1 MSEKLSQQLQTLE
14 NTESSKMRNDMKK
27 KIKENQ
33 SSELELNK
41 TLKEVTSNKQELS
54 TTLSSLVDELSSLE
68 KQIEDLDFV
77 DDIEDKD
84 AIVLKLMV
92 YRKLGLKIDM
102 KSSAMIIYNKEK
114 NLTDFLNYG
123 DEKYS
128 SYFISNYIWDRL

>member
-84 AIVLKLMV
+84 AIV
-92 YRKLGLKIDM
+92 
-102 KSSAMIIYNKEK
+102 
-114 NLTDFLNYG
+114 
-123 DEKYS
+123 
-128 SYFISNYIWDRL
+128 